1 MNLQMPA
8 EVHQA
13 AESGLMAKLAQ
24 SERKASELE
33 DQLFE
38 LKKLLIF
45 KDDENLELRS
55 TVDQVRLDA

>member
-1 MNLQMPA
+1 
-8 EVHQA
+8 
-13 AESGLMAKLAQ
+13 MAKLAQ